1 MKIGTRLPG
10 FAREI
15 GFDVFCQWL
24 AESGFEAVDTPVLT
38 REIAKTCERS
48 GLAIGTCDARAGGL
62 LSPDAATR
70 RTALSTLKKDLS
82 AIARHG
88 GHTYFAILMPDDPS
102 QPRAQSFEI
111 FEKVYPRVV
120 AHAEKVGVNIAIE
133 PWPGGAP
140 HYSNLGCTPE
150 SLRRIFECIP
160 SPNLGICYDPS
171 HFVRIQVDH
180 VRLLHEFADRVKHVH
195 LKDTEILSEKL
206 YESGILG
213 ESYTR
218 TYGFGEGWWRYTIP
232 GEGIVDWQLII
243 RRLEEAGYDG
253 VLSVELEDHHFWETP
268 ELQKEGLARSR
279 DYIDQFLKGQIQKGE

>member
-1 MKIGTRLPG
+1 MKIGTRMPG

-15 GFDVFCQWL
+15 GFEAFCQGL
-24 AESGFEAVDTPVLT
+24 AESGFEAVDTGVLT
-38 REIAKTCERS
+38 REIANTCERAW
-48 GLAIGTCDARAGGL
+48 LALGTCDAGAGGV
-62 LSPDAATR
+62 LSPDAPTR
-70 RTALSTLKKDLS
+70 RKALSALKKDLS

-88 GHTYFAILMPDDPS
+88 GHTYFAILGPDDRA
-102 QPRAQSFEI
+102 QPRAQTFEI
-111 FEKVYPRVV
+111 FEKVYPSVV

-133 PWPGGAP
+133 PWPGGSP
-140 HYSNLGCTPE
+140 FCPNLGCTPE

-171 HFVRIQVDH
+171 HFARIQVDH

-195 LKDTEILSEKL
+195 LKDTEINSEKL

-213 ESYTR
+213 ESYSR
-218 TYGFGEGWWRYTIP
+218 SYGVGEGWWRYTIP

-253 VLSVELEDHHFWETP
+253 VLSVELEDHHFWATP
-268 ELQKEGLARSR
+268 ELQKEGLVRSR
-279 DYIDQFLKGQIQKGE
+279 DYIDQFLKGE